1 MYSVTNS
8 SSESSPEMTEIS
20 IEEQGSSGGSSG
32 NEYKEGNSRPATLPV
47 SSPFGPPGVFLS
59 SSHSSVNNGVDE
71 SGGIVSSNS
80 CVTLAAPKTTPID
93 VIKEWSVTTFK
104 CTKQMVNEKLGKCQR
119 TVDTAL
125 ESEIEKLRETQKK
138 YALIL
143 KAAKEMSSIH
153 SSLVTQQ
160 IQLHETFNDLALRD
174 KTKPVQS
181 TTPASNTPGNDS
193 GNLTSSLSTDFRQNA
208 EMLRSVAKNGEKLV
222 AALRFFCS
230 NLSTLVNKTIED
242 TIVTIRSFEQARL
255 EYDAERNTVADLLPA
270 QAAAAN
276 PEKLIAARA
285 KYDRLRQDVSVKLK
299 FLEENK
305 AKVMHKQL
313 ILFHNAFTAYA
324 SGNSAALD
332 GTLTQFSIKATS
344 FLEK

>member
-1 MYSVTNS
+1 
-8 SSESSPEMTEIS
+8 
-20 IEEQGSSGGSSG
+20 
-32 NEYKEGNSRPATLPV
+32 
-47 SSPFGPPGVFLS
+47 
-59 SSHSSVNNGVDE
+59 
-71 SGGIVSSNS
+71 
-80 CVTLAAPKTTPID
+80 
-93 VIKEWSVTTFK
+93 
-104 CTKQMVNEKLGKCQR
+104 MVNEKLGKCQR

-138 YALIL
+138 YCLIL
-143 KAAKEMSSIH
+143 KAAKEISSIH
-153 SSLVTQQ
+153 SSLVAQQ

-181 TTPASNTPGNDS
+181 TIPASDPNGSDSNTV
-193 GNLTSSLSTDFRQNA
+193 TSSLSADFRQNA
-208 EMLRSVAKNGEKLV
+208 EMLRVVAKNGEKLV

-230 NLSTLVNKTIED
+230 NLTTLCNKIIED

-255 EYDAERNTVADLLPA
+255 EYDAERNAVADLLPA
-270 QAAAAN
+270 QAAAN

-285 KYDRLRQDVSVKLK
+285 KYDRLRQDVSIKLK

-305 AKVMHKQL
+305 AKVMHEQL

-324 SGNSAALD
+324 SGNSSALD
-332 GTLTQFSIKATS
+332 GTLKQFSIKATS